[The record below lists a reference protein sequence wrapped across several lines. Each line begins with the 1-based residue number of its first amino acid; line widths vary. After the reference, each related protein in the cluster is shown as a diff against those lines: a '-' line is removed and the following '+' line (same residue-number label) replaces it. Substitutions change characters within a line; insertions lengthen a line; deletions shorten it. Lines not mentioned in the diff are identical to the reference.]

1 MSARSD
7 GSNVIPTQEIAAKVL
22 AEVERSRISVKSAV
36 QKLAGGL
43 DYKVR
48 GSVHAYS
55 VETLKRLN
63 AIDYFLKST
72 LKKFDGLDPFTRN
85 LLRIAVYEMKYKG
98 VHPALATDSAVRIAR
113 ERGKASLVNAVLRKV
128 EKLDIQA
135 EGRLKELSLT
145 YFHPEWF
152 VKYAIELLGEDGALK
167 LMKANLRNPPTYV
180 RVNELKGSVESVR
193 EYLEKNGVILE
204 ETFLDEVFRVKGY
217 EKHPASLD
225 WHSEGKYVIQDL
237 ASCFVSHALN
247 PSPGDVV
254 IDLAAAPGMKTAHMA
269 MLMQNEGRIVAVDN
283 SPSRV
288 RRMRSK
294 LKQLGVKNV
303 EIKLGDGCVFE
314 CEADKALVDAPC
326 SSTGNYASQPNV
338 KWTFDERKFRATMK
352 VQRKM
357 IANALRNADE
367 VVYATCSIT
376 FEENEE
382 NLLKTGAKILPLPS
396 PFGRGVREFRG
407 VLFRDW
413 EKVVRSFPHLH
424 DTAGFFISKLTRDG

>member
-36 QKLAGGL
+36 QKLAGGF

-193 EYLEKNGVILE
+193 EYLASFWRRLFWMRFSALKVTKSIQPHLTGTRKESTLYRTWHRASFRMPSTHLR
-204 ETFLDEVFRVKGY
+204 ET
-217 EKHPASLD
+217 
-225 WHSEGKYVIQDL
+225 W
-237 ASCFVSHALN
+237 
-247 PSPGDVV
+247 
-254 IDLAAAPGMKTAHMA
+254 
-269 MLMQNEGRIVAVDN
+269 
-283 SPSRV
+283 
-288 RRMRSK
+288 
-294 LKQLGVKNV
+294 
-303 EIKLGDGCVFE
+303 
-314 CEADKALVDAPC
+314 
-326 SSTGNYASQPNV
+326 SST
-338 KWTFDERKFRATMK
+338 
-352 VQRKM
+352 
-357 IANALRNADE
+357 
-367 VVYATCSIT
+367 
-376 FEENEE
+376 
-382 NLLKTGAKILPLPS
+382 LPPLQ
-396 PFGRGVREFRG
+396 E
-407 VLFRDW
+407 
-413 EKVVRSFPHLH
+413 
-424 DTAGFFISKLTRDG
+424 